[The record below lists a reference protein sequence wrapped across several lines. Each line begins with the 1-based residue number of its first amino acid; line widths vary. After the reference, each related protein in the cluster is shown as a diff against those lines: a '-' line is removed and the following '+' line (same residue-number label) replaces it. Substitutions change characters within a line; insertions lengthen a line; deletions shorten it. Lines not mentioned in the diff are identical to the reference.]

1 MTLKDPVTLQL
12 FRPTEAEICC
22 MQMTYFDITKHLMQV
37 VWSTAQGQMVQN
49 VLIHQLNVR
58 ITQTYGSIG
67 VPVLC
72 KFKLLVSQ
80 SDQFKTFQ
88 NELT

>member
-37 VWSTAQGQMVQN
+37 V
-49 VLIHQLNVR
+49 
-58 ITQTYGSIG
+58 
-67 VPVLC
+67 
-72 KFKLLVSQ
+72 
-80 SDQFKTFQ
+80 
-88 NELT
+88 